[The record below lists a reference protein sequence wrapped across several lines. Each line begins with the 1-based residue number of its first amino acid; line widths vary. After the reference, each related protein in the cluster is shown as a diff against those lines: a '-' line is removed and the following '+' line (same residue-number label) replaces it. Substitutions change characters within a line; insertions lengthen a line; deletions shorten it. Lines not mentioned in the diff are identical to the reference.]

1 MRLKERIGMY
11 FGRKGAISAALA
23 GSLLG
28 IFVSVM
34 GCSANT
40 EDPVFGTR
48 LPDIGTEME
57 TPTPISTVPTLT
69 PTPSREY
76 IATPVVAQPT
86 VQAVDTPTPVPSP
99 TPLPTVAPTPTPIRL
114 IVGDSGMTDEE
125 LEAARQQ
132 MLDLINAG
140 RLEAELDAVV
150 LDDNPSAQLHANDM
164 LANCFL
170 SQWGTDGSKPT
181 LRYNVGGGIGAS
193 YSFQWGSSYCP
204 GDPYRYEWDPI
215 AEEVVSGYRSLNDD
229 FGVHEGTYKR
239 VGIGLSYQRPNLW
252 VSLVFTTDHLRY
264 IDEPKLENGILTFAY
279 ELTNGAVAGDDLVDS
294 FVHYDVPLMALSRGQ
309 LSRTASSGLGR
320 RIAGI
325 RPPAGADSYYP
336 EDEFSVEASTCRDPY
351 EMDENVAP
359 PGTYDA
365 SVAISREARLFCQS
379 ATPVVANAKWVTSG
393 VERYRSGVRVTSD
406 IQDLVSQFGAGI
418 YTLQI
423 WAVVDGI
430 DAPVSEYSIFV
441 E

>member
-1 MRLKERIGMY
+1 MRVKKMIGTLL
-11 FGRKGAISAALA
+11 GRKGAISAALV

-28 IFVSVM
+28 MFVSVM
-34 GCSANT
+34 GCSADT
-40 EDPVFGTR
+40 EDPVFGTT
-48 LPDIGTEME
+48 LLDLGSEME
-57 TPTPISTVPTLT
+57 SPTPILTVPNLT
-69 PTPSREY
+69 PTPSRGY
-76 IATPVVAQPT
+76 VATSAVERPT
-86 VQAVDTPTPVPSP
+86 AGADDTPTPVPSP

-125 LEAARQQ
+125 LAAARQQ

-140 RLEAELDAVV
+140 RLEAGLNAVE

-193 YSFQWGSSYCP
+193 YSFLWGISYCP

-215 AEEVVSGYRSLNDD
+215 AEEVDSAYSGMSDD
-229 FGVHEGTYKR
+229 FGQFASSFKK
-239 VGIGLSYQRPNLW
+239 VGIGLSYQRPNIW
-252 VSLVFTTDHLRY
+252 VSLVFATDHLRY
-264 IDEPKLENGILTFAY
+264 IDEPKPENGILTFAY

-294 FVHYDVPLMALSRGQ
+294 YVHYDVPLMALSRGQ

-351 EMDENVAP
+351 EMDENVSP
-359 PGTYDA
+359 PGSYDA

-393 VERYRSGVRVTSD
+393 VERYRSGIRVTSD

-423 WAVVDGI
+423 WAVVEGTEV
-430 DAPVSEYSIFV
+430 PVSEYAIFV

>member
-1 MRLKERIGMY
+1 MSI
-11 FGRKGAISAALA
+11 GRKAAFSIALA
-23 GSLLG
+23 GASLG
-28 IFVSVM
+28 IFVSVI
-34 GCSANT
+34 GCSAAT

-57 TPTPISTVPTLT
+57 SPTPISTVPTLT
-69 PTPSREY
+69 PPPSREY
-76 IATPVVAQPT
+76 IATSVVEQPT
-86 VQAVDTPTPVPSP
+86 TQAVDTPTPVPTP
-99 TPLPTVAPTPTPIRL
+99 TPIPTELPTPTPVRL
-114 IVGDSGMTDEE
+114 TVGDSGMTDEE
-125 LEAARQQ
+125 LERARQQ

-140 RLEAELDAVV
+140 RLAAELDAVV

-181 LRYNVGGGIGAS
+181 LRYNVGGGIHAS

-229 FGVHEGTYKR
+229 FGVREGTYQR

-264 IDEPKLENGILTFAY
+264 TEVPKLENGILTFAY
-279 ELTNGAVAGDDLVDS
+279 ELTNGAVAGEDLVNS
-294 FVHYDVPLMALSRGQ
+294 YVHYDVPLSPLSRGQ
-309 LSRTASSGLGR
+309 LARTYASGLGR

-325 RPPAGADSYYP
+325 RPPAGADSYYT
-336 EDEFSVEASTCRDPY
+336 EDEFSVEANTCRDPY
-351 EMDENVAP
+351 EMEADVEP
-359 PGTYDA
+359 PWSYDA
-365 SVAISREARLFCQS
+365 SVAMSREARRFCQS
-379 ATPVVANAKWVTSG
+379 ATPVIENAKWVTSG
-393 VERYRSGVRVTSD
+393 VERHRSGVRVTSD
-406 IQDLVSQFGAGI
+406 LQDEVSQFGAGI

-423 WAVVDGI
+423 WAVVEGVDV
-430 DAPVSEYSIFV
+430 PVSEYSIFV